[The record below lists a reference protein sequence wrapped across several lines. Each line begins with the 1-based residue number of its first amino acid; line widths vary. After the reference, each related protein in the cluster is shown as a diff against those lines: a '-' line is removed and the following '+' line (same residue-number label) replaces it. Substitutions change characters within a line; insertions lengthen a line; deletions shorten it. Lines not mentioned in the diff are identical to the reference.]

1 MVGFFVSCAM
11 PPYPEIELIER
22 ITTGIGEDELLQ
34 RLLSEL
40 AWRDEPISMF
50 GKTFLQPRR
59 VAWYGDSDAV
69 YRYSG
74 IYHHP
79 LPWAPVLLLL
89 RRVAQEI
96 TGEMFNSV
104 LCNLYRDGNDA
115 MGYHS
120 DSEPELGSQPVI
132 ASFSIGAVRTL
143 HFRHAT
149 DRSIPTV
156 RVSLPSMSFLI
167 MRGST
172 QQEWKHALPR
182 TKKCTT
188 PRVNLTFRYVEPR

>member
-1 MVGFFVSCAM
+1 MAGFFVSCRMSA
-11 PPYPEIELIER
+11 YPDIELIDN
-22 ITTGIGEDELLQ
+22 INTGVGEDELLQ
-34 RLLSEL
+34 LLISEL
-40 AWRDEPISMF
+40 AWRDEPITMF

-59 VAWYGDSDAV
+59 VAWYGDKDAV

-79 LPWAPVLLLL
+79 LPWTPVLLLL
-89 RRVAQEI
+89 REIAQE
-96 TGEMFNSV
+96 TAGESFNSV

-120 DSEPELGSQPVI
+120 DNEPELGPRPVI

-149 DRSIPTV
+149 DRTVPTV
-156 RVSLPSMSFLI
+156 RVPLPSMSFLI

-172 QQEWKHALPR
+172 QQQWKHALPR
-182 TKKCTT
+182 TKKCNT
-188 PRVNLTFRYVEPR
+188 PRINLTFRYVAPR